1 MFRPTATDTKPGKG
15 EAGGDASAASLVI
28 EQANKITAK
37 SDPLLCTSFL
47 QQLAHC
53 SLPIG
58 AMEFPQHS
66 QQLLASLRAQRL
78 QGFLCD
84 CTVQVGSARF
94 LAHRAVLA
102 SCSPFFHMFYSE
114 QPLGKRETVTIN
126 GEIVTPLAFGLLLDF
141 MYEGT
146 LRLAAQPPPEDV
158 LAAASFLH
166 MNDIVRVCKKRLQG
180 RGLAEADSTKAE
192 EECVVF
198 GGRAA
203 SFGGASRESREDTG
217 VGGFQGLT
225 GVTKAAAPSLPQF
238 PHLNQ
243 FALHGSDRKTDIR
256 EETPS
261 PNNVDKSGSASPD
274 LADTTQPGMDSL
286 PTAVGSCTGSLCT
299 VVQARPQS
307 QGETALA
314 SPCSST
320 EMYSSSH
327 PSSSTS
333 SSSSVAPVPQCFSSS
348 ETQNNGSAVLSVT
361 QANDGSAPSPD
372 IAGSLVSSE
381 GSMILI
387 EGCSLPAGVPK
398 HIPVNV
404 QRQSPPPAPAPP
416 LLPHTHAP
424 ALLDVQALRKERGR
438 SSPHQVAE
446 LQPSTK
452 EIATGKGQDEE
463 EDEAEEDGVKVKV
476 EAIVISDEELDD
488 MDVMLDREGEHQRGS
503 ESVEFEDSN
512 QIFLPHNSLLH
523 LPHHQEPLPFPLSPQ
538 GTSTSDSPSFPGGL
552 FTSASHQGHSQQPD
566 QHALYFQDFQE
577 SLGTYVEDV
586 PTCATCGKT
595 FSCAY
600 TLRRHAIV
608 HTRERPYE
616 CRYCYRS
623 YTQSGDL
630 YRHIRKAHDH
640 GLPAKRCRVDSELP
654 QPPPQQP

>member
-1 MFRPTATDTKPGKG
+1 
-15 EAGGDASAASLVI
+15 
-28 EQANKITAK
+28 
-37 SDPLLCTSFL
+37 
-47 QQLAHC
+47 
-53 SLPIG
+53 
-58 AMEFPQHS
+58 MEFPQHS
-66 QQLLASLRAQRL
+66 QQLLANLRAQRL

-192 EECVVF
+192 EECVVV
-198 GGRAA
+198 GGSSARLV
-203 SFGGASRESREDTG
+203 GGTRESREDA
-217 VGGFQGLT
+217 GGGGT
-225 GVTKAAAPSLPQF
+225 EGSAGVTKGTALSLPQF

-243 FALHGSDRKTDIR
+243 FTPHGSERKVDIR

-261 PNNVDKSGSASPD
+261 PNNTDKSGSASPD

-286 PTAVGSCTGSLCT
+286 P
-299 VVQARPQS
+299 RPQS
-307 QGETALA
+307 QGETTLA

-320 EMYSSSH
+320 EMYSSNH
-327 PSSSTS
+327 PSSSSS
-333 SSSSVAPVPQCFSSS
+333 SSSSVSVPEVQTLGMERERSSS
-348 ETQNNGSAVLSVT
+348 RQ
-361 QANDGSAPSPD
+361 DG
-372 IAGSLVSSE
+372 
-381 GSMILI
+381 
-387 EGCSLPAGVPK
+387 
-398 HIPVNV
+398 
-404 QRQSPPPAPAPP
+404 QS
-416 LLPHTHAP
+416 
-424 ALLDVQALRKERGR
+424 QG
-438 SSPHQVAE
+438 
-446 LQPSTK
+446 STK
-452 EIATGKGQDEE
+452 EIAAGLGQEE
-463 EDEAEEDGVKVKV
+463 EEEEREDDGVKVKV

-488 MDVMLDREGEHQRGS
+488 MEVMLEREGEHRRGS
-503 ESVEFEDSN
+503 EGVEGAEFEDSD
-512 QIFLPHNSLLH
+512 QVFLPHHSLLH
-523 LPHHQEPLPFPLSPQ
+523 LPHHQEPLSFPLSPQ
-538 GTSTSDSPSFPGGL
+538 GTSTSDPPSFPGG
-552 FTSASHQGHSQQPD
+552 FFPSTSHQGHAQQPD
-566 QHALYFQDFQE
+566 QQALYFQDFQE

-640 GLPAKRCRVDSELP
+640 GLPAKRSRVDSEPP

>member
-1 MFRPTATDTKPGKG
+1 
-15 EAGGDASAASLVI
+15 
-28 EQANKITAK
+28 
-37 SDPLLCTSFL
+37 
-47 QQLAHC
+47 
-53 SLPIG
+53 
-58 AMEFPQHS
+58 MEFPQHS
-66 QQLLASLRAQRL
+66 QQLLANLRAQRL

-192 EECVVF
+192 EECVVV
-198 GGRAA
+198 GGSSARLV
-203 SFGGASRESREDTG
+203 GGTRESREDA
-217 VGGFQGLT
+217 GGGGT
-225 GVTKAAAPSLPQF
+225 EGSAGVTKGTALSLPQF

-243 FALHGSDRKTDIR
+243 FTPHGSERKVDIR

-261 PNNVDKSGSASPD
+261 PNNTDKSGSASPD

-286 PTAVGSCTGSLCT
+286 P
-299 VVQARPQS
+299 RPQS
-307 QGETALA
+307 QGETTLA

-320 EMYSSSH
+320 EMYSSNH
-327 PSSSTS
+327 PSSSSS
-333 SSSSVAPVPQCFSSS
+333 SSSSVVPVAQCFPSS
-348 ETQNNGSAVLSVT
+348 ETQNNGNSSLSLT
-361 QANDGSAPSPD
+361 HANENSTSSPD
-372 IAGSLVSSE
+372 LAGP
-381 GSMILI
+381 LI
-387 EGCSLPAGVPK
+387 SNDSCITLAQGGNLQAGVSKAVP
-398 HIPVNV
+398 ITV
-404 QRQSPPPAPAPP
+404 QRQSPPPPLAPLP
-416 LLPHTHAP
+416 LPHTHNQSVP
-424 ALLDVQALRKERGR
+424 EVQTLGMERER
-438 SSPHQVAE
+438 SSSRQDG
-446 LQPSTK
+446 QSQGSTK
-452 EIATGKGQDEE
+452 EIAAGLGQEE
-463 EDEAEEDGVKVKV
+463 EEEEREDDGVKVKV

-488 MDVMLDREGEHQRGS
+488 MEVMLEREGEHRRGS
-503 ESVEFEDSN
+503 EGVEGAEFEDSD
-512 QIFLPHNSLLH
+512 QVFLPHHSLLH
-523 LPHHQEPLPFPLSPQ
+523 LPHHQEPLSFPLSPQ
-538 GTSTSDSPSFPGGL
+538 GTSTSDPPSFPGG
-552 FTSASHQGHSQQPD
+552 FFPSTSHQGHAQQPD
-566 QHALYFQDFQE
+566 QQALYFQDFQE

-640 GLPAKRCRVDSELP
+640 GLPAKRSRVDSEPP